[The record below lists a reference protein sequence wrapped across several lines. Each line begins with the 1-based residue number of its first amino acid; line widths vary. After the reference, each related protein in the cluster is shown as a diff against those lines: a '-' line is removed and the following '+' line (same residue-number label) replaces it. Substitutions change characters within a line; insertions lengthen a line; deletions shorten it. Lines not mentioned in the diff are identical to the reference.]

1 MNTLTTVQVLGLIF
15 SVMKYKEELIRAM
28 TNLGQKNDTIFLG
41 QATSFSGHAI
51 SGTLSGVPKEKLIEL
66 PVMEEVQ
73 MGMCTGL
80 SLEGYVPISIY
91 PRFNFM
97 ILAINQLVN
106 HIDKMKEMTKG
117 VLVPKVIVRV
127 AVGARKPL
135 DGGSQHTQDFTESI
149 KRMLTDT
156 VLVELT
162 EPEQIFPTF
171 EDAYNRSGSTV
182 VVEWGDFYAEK

>member
-1 MNTLTTVQVLGLIF
+1 MR
-15 SVMKYKEELIRAM
+15 YKEELIKSMRW
-28 TNLGQKNDTIFLG
+28 LGEKENTLFLG
-41 QATSFSGHAI
+41 QATLFSGHAI
-51 SGTLSGVPKEKLIEL
+51 SSTLTEVPKEKLIEL

-97 ILAINQLVN
+97 MLAINQLAN
-106 HIDKMKEMTKG
+106 HMDKMKEMSRG
-117 VLVPKVIVRV
+117 MLVPKVIIRV

-135 DGGSQHTQDFTESI
+135 NGGSQHTQDFTESI
-149 KRMLTDT
+149 KYMLTDT

-162 EPEQIFPTF
+162 EPKQVSSTF
-171 EDAYNRSGSTV
+171 EDAYNRNGSTV
-182 VVEWGDFYAEK
+182 VVEWGDYYAEK

>member
-1 MNTLTTVQVLGLIF
+1 
-15 SVMKYKEELIRAM
+15 MKYKDELIRSM
-28 TNLGQKNDTIFLG
+28 EWLGEKDNTLFLG
-41 QATSFSGHAI
+41 QATLFSGHAI
-51 SGTLSGVPKEKLIEL
+51 SGTLTKIPKEKLIEL

-97 ILAINQLVN
+97 MLAINQLVN
-106 HIDKMKEMTKG
+106 HMDKMKEMSKG
-117 VLVPKVIVRV
+117 MLVPKVIVRV

-135 DGGSQHTQDFTESI
+135 NGGSQHTQDFTESI
-149 KRMLTDT
+149 KHMLTDT

-162 EPEQIFPTF
+162 EPEQVFSTF
-171 EDAYNRSGSTV
+171 EDAYNRDGSTV
-182 VVEWGDFYAEK
+182 VVEWGDFYSEK

>member
-1 MNTLTTVQVLGLIF
+1 MNTLITVQVPGLIF
-15 SVMKYKEELIRAM
+15 SAMKYKEELIRAM
-28 TNLGQKNDTIFLG
+28 THLGQKDDTLFLG

-117 VLVPKVIVRV
+117 MLVPKVIVRV
-127 AVGARKPL
+127 SVGARKPL

-149 KRMLTDT
+149 KHMLTDT
-156 VLVELT
+156 TLVELT